1 MKEQGITDEVNVER
15 CNGTDACKRAL
26 LMLKMGRFSGDF
38 IEGMACDGGCVG
50 GPSRHGEVNK
60 FERARENMIKK
71 ADKRNIHENLEKL
84 GAEKIPMHRSDWTE
98 NK

>member
-1 MKEQGITDEVNVER
+1 MMPLTL
-15 CNGTDACKRAL
+15 A
-26 LMLKMGRFSGDF
+26 S
-38 IEGMACDGGCVG
+38 VG
-50 GPSRHGEVNK
+50 E
-60 FERARENMIKK
+60 ENMIKK